1 MATAITL
8 ELPDDIY
15 ATAQEAVTLGLA
27 SSQTAFIEEAIRLR
41 SREVHHAR
49 MRKLAAEAMA
59 DPDFVA
65 DLRETMQA
73 FQYADKEN
81 WAGVTEN

>member
-8 ELPDDIY
+8 ELPDDVY
-15 ATAQEAVTLGLA
+15 AAAEGAVTLGLA
-27 SSQTAFIEEAIRLR
+27 HSQTAFIEEAVRLR
-41 SREVHHAR
+41 MQEVRHAR

-65 DLRETMQA
+65 DLRETMYA
-73 FQYADKEN
+73 FRHVDKEN
-81 WAGVTEN
+81 WPPPLE